1 MDGEWRP
8 AAQSRGLR
16 GRRPHGDPLHQHAA
30 SRRHPLA
37 PGEERTLRV
46 AWVRFP
52 DLEVQAVEQ
61 EYKRLDAGTGP
72 KRYRYRNLTSG
83 FVGELSADDEQMVV
97 AYGPWVRR

>member
-1 MDGEWRP
+1 MVNGAPRP
-8 AAQSRGLR
+8 DLAGCEDVDLMATPYTNTPPLAA
-16 GRRPHGDPLHQHAA
+16 
-30 SRRHPLA
+30 HPLA

-61 EYKRLDAGTGP
+61 QYKRLDSGTGA
-72 KRYRYRNLTSG
+72 KRYRYRNFASG
-83 FVGELSADDEQMVV
+83 FVGELSADDEELVV